1 MQPNGKQQVLGANNT
16 ACTLESLPKRR
27 FSTTVSHGKYR
38 MTKKLEALFDLP
50 VLPAEQDAQST
61 IEEHTQ
67 TIREIDLAI
76 DKIDA
81 ALPTVR
87 DLEAADKEMDD
98 LAQLAQDKFQD
109 LMDLGMNVEARYS
122 GTIFQTAGV
131 LLGHAITAKQAKLD
145 KKLRMVD
152 LQLKK
157 ARLDQTASKS
167 TADIEPVDGKGVV
180 LDRNA
185 LLAQILGKSPDDQKD
200 KKA

>member
-1 MQPNGKQQVLGANNT
+1 
-16 ACTLESLPKRR
+16 
-27 FSTTVSHGKYR
+27 
-38 MTKKLEALFDLP
+38 MTKKLEQLFDLP
-50 VLPAEQDAQST
+50 PASEDSDTMENIDHLRSEIQQ
-61 IEEHTQ
+61 
-67 TIREIDLAI
+67 IDLAI

-87 DLEAADKEMDD
+87 DLEAADTEMDE
-98 LAQLAQDKFQD
+98 LATLAKDKFDD
-109 LMDLGMNVEARYS
+109 LMDLGMNVEPRYA
-122 GTIFQTAGV
+122 GVIFQTAGM

-157 ARLDQTASKS
+157 ARLDQVAAKEAANNGSPIP
-167 TADIEPVDGKGVV
+167 IEGQGVV

-185 LLAQILGKSPDDQKD
+185 LIAQILGKPEDQKS